1 MAERELGQQR
11 QTRGWWARRR
21 PIIVVLL
28 YFSQYDVSLPL
39 DNYFELVEVLKQRL
53 SGKSQ
58 VVHGFGHIGDSN
70 LHVTIVSDTHSQELM
85 ELIEPFIF
93 DWTGEI

>member
-1 MAERELGQQR
+1 M
-11 QTRGWWARRR
+11 
-21 PIIVVLL
+21 
-28 YFSQYDVSLPL
+28 
-39 DNYFELVEVLKQRL
+39 
-53 SGKSQ
+53 
-58 VVHGFGHIGDSN
+58 VHGFGHIGDSN